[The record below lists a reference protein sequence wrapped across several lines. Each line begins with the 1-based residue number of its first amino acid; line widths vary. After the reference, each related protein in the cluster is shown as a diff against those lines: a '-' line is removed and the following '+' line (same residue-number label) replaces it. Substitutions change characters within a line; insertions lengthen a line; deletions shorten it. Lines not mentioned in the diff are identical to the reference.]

1 MKKCHKCRNNIKRS
15 RSIKNTNREPNMI
28 ICYSEITETVFHFL
42 TSLSNTNE
50 LYEGENIELNMSF
63 DIELS
68 TLTDEI
74 LGNIAKNMKRFE

>member
-1 MKKCHKCRNNIKRS
+1 MIK
-15 RSIKNTNREPNMI
+15 
-28 ICYSEITETVFHFL
+28 YSDITETVYNSL
-42 TSLSNTNE
+42 TSLSDTNE

-74 LGNIAKNMKRFE
+74 LGNIAKNMERFE